1 MNKYKNEGTPQVPN
15 HVSRIIGGE
24 DAPVSRH
31 NYTVAILGETIDMND
46 EKPFCGG
53 SLIAP
58 NWVITAAHCD
68 VRGEANKVVI
78 GRYDFDSD
86 DQKDFEEINIIS
98 QTMHPKWYS
107 SLVRN
112 DYDFMLLELEEESMF
127 TPIKID
133 DGTMDLEQGRTIT
146 ALGWGRTG
154 LFGEKPGNLQTVDME
169 YESFLLCQ
177 LKNIFPVFQPITER
191 IMCASQ
197 EEKGVCFGDEGG
209 PLILKGN
216 NATEDVLIGVA
227 SSNVICSTFWSNI
240 FSRVGS
246 VVSWIKEHV
255 EDVAIS
261 TNFDDEVREFPLS
274 GIVQI

>member
-1 MNKYKNEGTPQVPN
+1 VNKYKNEGTPQVPN

-68 VRGEANKVVI
+68 VRGKANKVVI

-86 DQKDFEEINIIS
+86 DQNDFEEINIIS
-98 QTMHPKWYS
+98 QTIHPNWYS

-154 LFGEKPGNLQTVDME
+154 LFGEKPGKLQTVDME

-177 LKNIFPVFQPITER
+177 LKNVFPVFQPITER

-197 EEKGVCFGDEGG
+197 KEKGVCFGDDGG

-227 SSNVICSTFWSNI
+227 SSNVVCSTLWSNI

-246 VVSWIKEHV
+246 VVSWIMENV
-255 EDVAIS
+255 EDVGIS
-261 TNFDDEVREFPLS
+261 TNFDDEVREIPLS